1 MFFGFRG
8 EIVKDKL
15 IKGIFL
21 IFVANTINMVFSI
34 LTNLLLPKFL
44 SVDAYADI
52 KTFQLCLTYIGI
64 LHFGFNDGMYLKYG
78 GKDFYQM
85 QSSDLNC
92 NFSTIQFA
100 QTLMLV
106 VGVLLGFFLG
116 NKMVLF
122 TALTLMP
129 YNMMNYFKSLYQACG
144 EFKAYGK
151 ILNAGTAG
159 IFIVNIVLLLF
170 LKIENATYY
179 ILGYIF
185 LYYIIWGCLVATI
198 RKNVDVRFSLKNIST
213 IELKE
218 NIEQGFLLMLGNFS
232 STFITSMDR
241 WFVKFLLNTIAF
253 AQYSF
258 AVSMENFLNVAITP
272 LTTTLYNY
280 FCKDCS
286 VEAVSSVRKKTI
298 VFACGL
304 IAAAFPVK
312 LLIRFYLP
320 KYIDSE
326 KVIFLLFASQAFY
339 VVNKSVYNNL
349 YKAKKMQNRYFRNL
363 LITVIIA
370 FVFNVI
376 GFEVMHLK
384 EGFAWG
390 TLFSAVVW
398 LIIVIFD
405 FREYRLELK
414 EVVVLAVLV
423 STLLLCGNV
432 ENAVLG
438 FGIYGMI
445 YMIVIFLA
453 MRESAISLVNTV
465 INFIRGKKG
474 DYNE

>member
-1 MFFGFRG
+1 M
-8 EIVKDKL
+8 KDKL

-21 IFVANTINMVFSI
+21 IFVANAINMIFSI
-34 LTNLLLPKFL
+34 LTNLLLPKL
-44 SVDAYADI
+44 LPVDAYADI
-52 KTFQLCLTYIGI
+52 KTFQLCLTYIGV

-78 GKDFYQM
+78 GKDFYQI
-85 QSSDLNC
+85 QSEDLKC

-100 QTLMLV
+100 QT
-106 VGVLLGFFLG
+106 VLLIVGTLIGLSLG
-116 NKMVLF
+116 NKMLLF
-122 TALTLMP
+122 AALALMP

-144 EFKAYGK
+144 EFKAYGR

-159 IFIVNIVLLLF
+159 IFVVNIVLLLF

-185 LYYIIWGCLVATI
+185 LYYIIWVWLAATI
-198 RKNVDVRFSLKNIST
+198 RKNTGVRF
-213 IELKE
+213 ELKSIAATELME

-241 WFVKFLLNTIAF
+241 WFVKFLLDTVAF

-286 VEAVSSVRKKTI
+286 AEAVSSVRKKTI
-298 VFACGL
+298 VFSCGL

-312 LLIRFYLP
+312 LLIQIYLP

-339 VVNKSVYNNL
+339 VVNKSIYNNL

-363 LITVIIA
+363 LIAILSA
-370 FVFNVI
+370 FLFNVL

-390 TLFSAVVW
+390 TLFSAMVW
-398 LIIVIFD
+398 LAIVVFD
-405 FREYRLELK
+405 FKEYRLELK
-414 EVVVLAVLV
+414 EVIVLAVLV
-423 STLLLCGNV
+423 SSLLICGNF
-432 ENAVLG
+432 ENAILG
-438 FGIYGMI
+438 FALYGII
-445 YMIVIFLA
+445 YIAVMFLV
-453 MRESAISLVNTV
+453 MKEPTISLINTG
-465 INFIRGKKG
+465 IRFICAKRERY
-474 DYNE
+474 DE